1 MGETYRAWDAGYFSV
16 APDDLKYA
24 QTGAEGMGLRNA
36 IFRLGDASPE
46 APVVVMLY
54 MPPEAV
60 LPRHAHACHRM
71 EVVVQGSMLTE
82 DGLWLTPGDVRLSAP
97 GEFYG
102 PHTAGPAGVLSV
114 EIFSAGSGVDAAFP
128 SDLPAAHAALLEK
141 ARGHVL
147 AQQARPKEPG
157 ATA

>member
-1 MGETYRAWDAGYFSV
+1 MGETYRAFDPGYFSV
-16 APDDLKYA
+16 APADLKYA

-36 IFRLGDASPE
+36 IFRLGGDLRE

-54 MPPEAV
+54 MPPQGV

-114 EIFSAGSGVDAAFP
+114 EIFSAGGGVDAAFP
-128 SDLPAAHAALLEK
+128 SDLPAAHLALLEK
-141 ARGHVL
+141 ARDHIL
-147 AQQARPKEPG
+147 AQQGPPRAG
-157 ATA
+157 